1 VNARE
6 KDLRNVLVK
15 IAEAA
20 YDGLGPSFSGEYA
33 FDRLRVIQKL
43 ASAGIVKLDR
53 PKPARMVK

>member
-20 YDGLGPSFSGEYA
+20 YDGQNGPHEYA
-33 FDRLRVIQKL
+33 WDRLCVIHKL
-43 ASAGIVKLDR
+43 ASAGIVKIDR
-53 PKPARMVK
+53 PKPARRVK